1 MNGCSQTRCAARDHD
16 RQKRAAEAAR
26 EVEGPALERELDAED
41 GALGEQQEAI
51 SGLDGCAGASV
62 QGAGGGDGAL
72 GADQEVPPARE
83 LAAELREGGELVAR
97 DGGERERELEEREA
111 VGEALVQRGDD
122 VALVRV
128 DVFEPADGDA
138 QTDQAGGEPG
148 PPALGGPARRP
159 AADARGAPLRQQRGE
174 AKDELRGAEEDED
187 GRPGPEPFAGGAD
200 GEIAAEEGAW
210 RLRGFGRSS
219 CGRSGSGRRGS
230 GRRGARLVRPHR
242 RRRVRPGPHPQ
253 GRCAGRPRR
262 GRRPGWRSCR

>member
-1 MNGCSQTRCAARDHD
+1 MNGCSQTRWPPVTTIGRSGRPRRRARL
-16 RQKRAAEAAR
+16 KA
-26 EVEGPALERELDAED
+26 PALERELDAED
-41 GALGEQQEAI
+41 RALGEEEEAVA
-51 SGLDGCAGASV
+51 GLDGCAGASV

-72 GADQEVPPARE
+72 GADQEVPAARE
-83 LAAELREGGELVAR
+83 LAAELREGGEFVAR
-97 DGGERERELEEREA
+97 DGGERERELEERET

-187 GRPGPEPFAGGAD
+187 GRPGSEPFAGGAD

-210 RLRGFGRSS
+210 RLRGSRVQGS
-219 CGRSGSGRRGS
+219 SGRRGV
-230 GRRGARLVRPHR
+230 GTVRRHR
-242 RRRVRPGPHPQ
+242 RRRVRPGPRAR
-253 GRCAGRPRR
+253 GRCAARPRR
-262 GRRPGWRSCR
+262 ARRPGWRSCR

>member
-1 MNGCSQTRCAARDHD
+1 MNGCSQTRCPPVTND

-26 EVEGPALERELDAED
+26 EVECAGLERELDAED
-41 GALGEQQEAI
+41 GTLGEEEEAVA
-51 SGLDGCAGASV
+51 GLDGCAGASV
-62 QGAGGGDGAL
+62 QGAGGRDGAL
-72 GADQEVPPARE
+72 GADQQVPAARE
-83 LAAELREGGELVAR
+83 LAAELREGGEFVAR

-148 PPALGGPARRP
+148 PPALGGAAGRP
-159 AADARGAPLRQQRGE
+159 AADARGASLRQRRGE

-187 GRPGPEPFAGGAD
+187 GRPGPEPFADGAD

-210 RLRGFGRSS
+210 RLRGRG
-219 CGRSGSGRRGS
+219 CSGARCS
-230 GRRGARLVRPHR
+230 GARLVRPHR
-242 RRRVRPGPHPQ
+242 
-253 GRCAGRPRR
+253 PRR
-262 GRRPGWRSCR
+262 A

>member
-1 MNGCSQTRCAARDHD
+1 MLPDAVSARDHD

-72 GADQEVPPARE
+72 RADQEVPPARE
-83 LAAELREGGELVAR
+83 LAAELREGRELVAG
-97 DGGERERELEEREA
+97 DGGEREREMEEREA
-111 VGEALVQRGDD
+111 VGEALVERGDH

-128 DVFEPADGDA
+128 DVFETADGDA

-148 PPALGGPARRP
+148 PPALGGAAGRP

-187 GRPGPEPFAGGAD
+187 GRPGPEPFAGGPD

-210 RLRGFGRSS
+210 GLRG
-219 CGRSGSGRRGS
+219 RG
-230 GRRGARLVRPHR
+230 GRGARLVRPH
-242 RRRVRPGPHPQ
+242 Q
-253 GRCAGRPRR
+253 PRR
-262 GRRPGWRSCR
+262 A